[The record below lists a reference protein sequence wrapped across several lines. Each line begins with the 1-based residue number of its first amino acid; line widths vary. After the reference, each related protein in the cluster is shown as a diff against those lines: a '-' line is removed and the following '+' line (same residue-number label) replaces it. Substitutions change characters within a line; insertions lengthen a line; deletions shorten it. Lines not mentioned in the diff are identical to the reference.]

1 MRLSMFAIKRTQ
13 EQTEIINEMI
23 LNKRLPHHV
32 LPLVYDLLRDCI
44 NANFIEER
52 LIQLDKR
59 IPELVSKYR
68 ETL

>member
-1 MRLSMFAIKRTQ
+1 MFAIIRTQ
-13 EQTEIINEMI
+13 EQEEIIHEM
-23 LNKRLPHHV
+23 LSSRRLPQHA
-32 LPLVYDLLRDCI
+32 LPFVYDLLRDGI

-59 IPELVSKYR
+59 IPELVIKYR

>member
-1 MRLSMFAIKRTQ
+1 MFAIIRTKEQ
-13 EQTEIINEMI
+13 EEIINEML
-23 LNKRLPHHV
+23 LNKRLPQHI